1 MLVILSK
8 CKLDKLYFAHLS
20 AYLLNNANINFDKFY
35 LISKLFTK
43 GKGKILPFKCSA
55 PLVHNIAKKGCDL
68 LIRVIHSEFYVTF
81 KFLKTLE
88 AINKILTL

>member
-1 MLVILSK
+1 MSK

-20 AYLLNNANINFDKFY
+20 AYLLDSANINFDKFY
-35 LISKLFTK
+35 LISKLFAK
-43 GKGKILPFKCSA
+43 GKGKILLFKCSA
-55 PLVHNIAKKGCDL
+55 PLVHNIAKKGCGL
-68 LIRVIHSEFYVTF
+68 LIHGIHNEFSVTF